1 MATYTTATKQLLD
14 NYACISTLEPTEIA
28 IGQNVTV
35 AGLGAPLTGTFKV
48 LDIPQYKYIGVD
60 NITGEFQF
68 DFNNPVP
75 NQLLYA
81 CTGTDIEFVAT
92 FAGTVT
98 YTQTCTWVTA
108 GQIEDW
114 LGIGTATAADTTFLT
129 QCASAANLFCYR
141 RRQEAGYHDALATSP
156 SGDVT
161 LGTII
166 YNDMLYR
173 QRSSID
179 SFASFGDGG
188 AVSVTGLSGV
198 IKQLLGI
205 DRPQVA

>member
-1 MATYTTATKQLLD
+1 MAAFTTATKQLLS

-28 IGQNVTV
+28 LGQNVTV
-35 AGLGAPLTGTFKV
+35 SGLAAPFAGTFKV
-48 LDIPQYKYIGVD
+48 LDLPQYKFTGID
-60 NITGEFQF
+60 KTTGEFLF
-68 DFNNPVP
+68 DENDPVP

-81 CTGTDIEFVAT
+81 CTGSNVEFVVD
-92 FAGTVT
+92 FSGTVT

-108 GQIEDW
+108 ANIEDW

-129 QCASAANLFCYR
+129 QCASAANAFCYR

-156 SGDVT
+156 SGDVS
-161 LGTII
+161 LGTIQ
-166 YNDMLYR
+166 YGGMLYR
-173 QRSSID
+173 QRGSID
-179 SFASFGDGG
+179 QFSSFGDGG
-188 AVSVTGLSGV
+188 AVSVTGLSGI

>member
-1 MATYTTATKQLLD
+1 MAAFTTATKHLLS

-28 IGQNVTV
+28 LGQNVTV
-35 AGLGAPLTGTFKV
+35 SGLAAPFAGTFKV
-48 LDIPQYKYIGVD
+48 LDLPQYRFTGID
-60 NITGEFQF
+60 NTTGEFLF
-68 DFNNPVP
+68 DTNDPVP

-81 CTGTDIEFVAT
+81 CTGSNVEFVVD
-92 FAGTVT
+92 FSGTVT

-108 GQIEDW
+108 ANIEDW

-129 QCASAANLFCYR
+129 QCASASNLFCYR

-156 SGDVT
+156 SGDVS
-161 LGTII
+161 LGTIM
-166 YNDMLYR
+166 YGGMLYR
-173 QRSSID
+173 QRGSID

>member
-1 MATYTTATKQLLD
+1 MAAFTTATKQLLS

-35 AGLGAPLTGTFKV
+35 SGLAAPFVGTFKV
-48 LDIPQYKYIGVD
+48 LDLPQYKFTGID
-60 NITGEFQF
+60 KTTGEFLF
-68 DFNNPVP
+68 DENDPVP

-81 CTGTDIEFVAT
+81 CTGNNVEFVVD
-92 FAGTVT
+92 FSGTVT

-108 GQIEDW
+108 ANIEDW
-114 LGIGTATAADTTFLT
+114 LGIGTATVADTTFLT
-129 QCASAANLFCYR
+129 QCASAANSFCYR
-141 RRQEAGYHDALATSP
+141 RRQEAGYHDALNSSP

-161 LGTII
+161 LGTIQ
-166 YNDMLYR
+166 YGGMLYR
-173 QRSSID
+173 QRGSID

>member
-1 MATYTTATKQLLD
+1 MAAFTTATKQLLS

-28 IGQNVTV
+28 LGQNVTV
-35 AGLGAPLTGTFKV
+35 SGLAAPFAGTFKV
-48 LDIPQYKYIGVD
+48 LDLPQYKFTGID
-60 NITGEFQF
+60 KTTGEFLF
-68 DFNNPVP
+68 DENDPVP

-81 CTGTDIEFVAT
+81 CTGSNVEFVVD
-92 FAGTVT
+92 FSGTVT
-98 YTQTCTWVTA
+98 YTQTCSWVNST
-108 GQIEDW
+108 QIEDW

-161 LGTII
+161 LGTIM
-166 YNDMLYR
+166 YGGMLYR
-173 QRSSID
+173 QRGSID

>member
-1 MATYTTATKQLLD
+1 MAAFTTATKQLLS

-28 IGQNVTV
+28 LGQNVTV
-35 AGLGAPLTGTFKV
+35 SGLAAPFAGTFKV
-48 LDIPQYKYIGVD
+48 LDLPQYRFTGID
-60 NITGEFQF
+60 NTTGEFLF
-68 DFNNPVP
+68 DTNDPVP

-81 CTGTDIEFVAT
+81 CTGSNVEFVVD
-92 FAGTVT
+92 FSGTVT

-108 GQIEDW
+108 ANIEDW

-129 QCASAANLFCYR
+129 QCASASNLFCYR

-161 LGTII
+161 LGTIM
-166 YNDMLYR
+166 YGGMLYR
-173 QRSSID
+173 QRGSID

>member
-1 MATYTTATKQLLD
+1 MAAFTTATKQLLS

-28 IGQNVTV
+28 LGQNVTV
-35 AGLGAPLTGTFKV
+35 SGLAAPFAGTFKV
-48 LDIPQYKYIGVD
+48 LDLPQYRFTGID
-60 NITGEFQF
+60 NTTGEFLF
-68 DFNNPVP
+68 DTNDPIP

-81 CTGTDIEFVAT
+81 CTGSNVEFVVD
-92 FAGTVT
+92 FSGTVT

-108 GQIEDW
+108 ANIEDW
-114 LGIGTATAADTTFLT
+114 LGIGTATVADTTFLT

-161 LGTII
+161 LGTIM
-166 YNDMLYR
+166 YGGMLYR
-173 QRSSID
+173 QRGSID

>member
-1 MATYTTATKQLLD
+1 MAAFTTATKQLLS

-28 IGQNVTV
+28 LGQNVTV
-35 AGLGAPLTGTFKV
+35 SGLAAPFAGTFKV
-48 LDIPQYKYIGVD
+48 LDLPQYRFTGID
-60 NITGEFQF
+60 NTTGEFLF
-68 DFNNPVP
+68 DTNDPIP

-81 CTGTDIEFVAT
+81 CTGSNVEFVVD
-92 FAGTVT
+92 FLGTVT
-98 YTQTCTWVTA
+98 YTQTATWVTA

-114 LGIGTATAADTTFLT
+114 LGIGTATAADTSFLT

-141 RRQEAGYHDALATSP
+141 RRQEAGYHDPLAISP

-161 LGTII
+161 LGTIM
-166 YNDMLYR
+166 YGGMLYR
-173 QRSSID
+173 QRGSID